1 MDHLRPRL
9 GLLLAIALALA
20 GTTALAQ
27 DGNGVLDDKDAARA
41 DPAALQAEQELFETI
56 RQGIAVSIA
65 QCELAPKCNPTV
77 AREELRRI
85 VGKLDTR
92 LDTLTA
98 RHTESGD
105 AALEPIM
112 VAYVETRDGYNEFL
126 SRLDSILPPEDE
138 FGEPLDLGELPEEF
152 DVFSDADAD
161 LTDDTDEVPAAEAAA
176 STEQQ

>member
-1 MDHLRPRL
+1 MDRPRPGS
-9 GLLLAIALALA
+9 GLLLAIVLALA
-20 GTTALAQ
+20 GPTVLAQ
-27 DGNGVLDDKDAARA
+27 DGIGVLDDKDAARA
-41 DPAALQAEQELFETI
+41 EPAALQAEQELFETI

-112 VAYVETRDGYNEFL
+112 VAYVETRDGYNQFL
-126 SRLDSILPPEDE
+126 SRLDTILPPEDE
-138 FGEPLDLGELPEEF
+138 FGEPLDLGDLPEEF
-152 DVFSDADAD
+152 DVFADADAG
-161 LTDDTDEVPAAEAAA
+161 LSDDTEEAPAADAAA
-176 STEQQ
+176 QTEQQ